1 MQYLKITLIALFI
14 QALSLSS
21 NAQSPDLIN
30 YQAVAYNSA
39 GSVAS
44 SQAISVRIS
53 ILQGSTSGA
62 IVYQETHNPATDVN
76 GAFDLQI
83 GGGSVQSGSFGGISW
98 GSFSHYLRVEMD
110 VNGGTNY
117 SVMGTSQMV
126 SVPYAKY
133 AETAGSVGGSSPLEQ
148 ELGDAFFR
156 ITSTSSSQSGSTFEG
171 YFSAP
176 DLILTSKLSK
186 TNPNTIVLG
195 SMRGI
200 LKLTINPSTL
210 TITSGTAIGYGI
222 VSSSSATGTISSD
235 YNTINLNYTVTDGS
249 GGGVGTSQ
257 CTLTLTRQ

>member
-1 MQYLKITLIALFI
+1 MKTIITILFAQFI
-14 QALSLSS
+14 VLSIF
-21 NAQSPDLIN
+21 AQSPDLIN

-83 GGGSVQSGSFGGISW
+83 GGGSVQSGAFSGINW

-133 AETAGSVGGSSPLEQ
+133 AETAGSVGSSPA
-148 ELGDAFFR
+148 DALNGALFYMTR
-156 ITSTSSSQSGSTFEG
+156 NCSQTNCTNNYITGVD
-171 YFSAP
+171 YFHHAHK
-176 DLILTSKLSK
+176 SKDVNSL
-186 TNPNTIVLG
+186 VLG
-195 SMRGI
+195 VAGWHALNLTYNPTT
-200 LKLTINPSTL
+200 LK
-210 TITSGTAIGYGI
+210 
-222 VSSSSATGTISSD
+222 VM
-235 YNTINLNYTVTDGS
+235 
-249 GGGVGTSQ
+249 
-257 CTLTLTRQ
+257 